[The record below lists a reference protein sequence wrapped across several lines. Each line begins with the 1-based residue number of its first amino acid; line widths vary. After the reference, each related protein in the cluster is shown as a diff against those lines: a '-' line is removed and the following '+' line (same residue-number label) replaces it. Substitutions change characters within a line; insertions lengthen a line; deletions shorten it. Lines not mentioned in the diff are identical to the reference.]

1 MFKNWMALAAAAM
14 LVVGAADA
22 VAQAPAGAKA
32 APAPAAAAA
41 PAKAPAAKE
50 PATSAKKPAPKK
62 LVNLNAASRE
72 ELKALPGGSDAEADR
87 IIAGRPYNS
96 KAVLLTNKVI
106 SEGRYGAIKMLVV
119 AGEPVKAAAPPK
131 K

>member
-1 MFKNWMALAAAAM
+1 MRKFWISFAAAVA
-14 LVVGAADA
+14 LQAGAWQAT
-22 VAQAPAGAKA
+22 AQATDAAKA
-32 APAPAAAAA
+32 GPAPAAPAA
-41 PAKAPAAKE
+41 PAKAVAANP
-50 PATSAKKPAPKK
+50 PATATKKPATKK
-62 LVNLNAASRE
+62 LVNLNAASRA

-106 SEGRYGAIKMLVV
+106 SDGRYAAIKGLVV
-119 AGEPVKAAAPPK
+119 AGEPAKAAAPK